1 MADVL
6 ARIVADK
13 RDEIATMKQ
22 TLPLAHFREQLT
34 PSTKSMEAALRQP
47 GSRFILECK
56 KASPSKGLIREPFD
70 LDEIIAAY
78 APFADAISVL
88 TDEKYFQGRF
98 EYLAYVT
105 SRVSQPVLNKDFFVE
120 PYQVWLARHY
130 GADAILLML
139 SVLSDEEYRSMAAVA
154 EPLGLD
160 ILTEVSNEEEMHRAI
175 ALGARIIGINNRDLR
190 DLSTDLATTERL
202 VPLLKNATHQPVVIS
217 ESGIFTH
224 NDVQRLAPWCHGFLV
239 GSALMAQPDLT
250 SAVKQLVVGNVKI
263 CGITSQETAQHAWHY
278 GASYL
283 GLIFAPMSKRV
294 VSEALAKEIVTQ
306 TPARYV
312 GVFVNQDIAE
322 IAHIAR
328 TLALTAVQLHGDE
341 DAHYRQ
347 QLREAL
353 PSSCELWQAVGIT
366 HELPS
371 QLNDLL
377 CDTTVSKVVLD
388 TKIGGQSGG
397 TGQRFNWHL
406 ITQHPALHR
415 MVLAG
420 GIDDHNVAAAK
431 HTGVA
436 TVDVNSGIEQTPGVK
451 PLARIQQFFNAC
463 RAASGA
469 HLQQQEPA

>member
-22 TLPLAHFREQLT
+22 TLPLANFREQLT
-34 PSTKSMEAALRQP
+34 PSTKSMEEALRQP

-98 EYLAYVT
+98 DYLAYVT
-105 SRVSQPVLNKDFFVE
+105 SRVSQPVLNKDFFVD
-120 PYQVWLARHY
+120 PYQVFLARHY

-139 SVLSDEEYRSMAAVA
+139 SVLSDEEYRSLAAVA

-202 VPLLKNATHQPVVIS
+202 VPLLKSATYQPVVIS

-224 NDVQRLAPWCHGFLV
+224 DDVQRLAPWCHGFLV
-239 GSALMAQPDLT
+239 GSALMAQSDLA
-250 SAVKQLVVGNVKI
+250 SAVKQLVVGQVKI
-263 CGITSQETAQHAWHY
+263 CGITAQQAARDAWQY

-283 GLIFAPMSKRV
+283 GLIFAPKSKRV
-294 VSEALAKEIVTQ
+294 VSYTQAKDIVTQ

-312 GVFVNQDIAE
+312 GVFVNQEIAE
-322 IAHIAR
+322 VANIAR
-328 TLALTAVQLHGDE
+328 ELALAAVQLHGDE
-341 DAHYRQ
+341 DASYRQ
-347 QLREAL
+347 QLRTAL
-353 PSSCELWQAVGIT
+353 PSTCELWQALGVT
-366 HELPS
+366 HELPQ
-371 QLNDLL
+371 QLHDVLSEAA
-377 CDTTVSKVVLD
+377 VSKVVLD
-388 TKIGGQSGG
+388 TKIGEQSGG
-397 TGQRFNWHL
+397 TGQRFDWQL
-406 ITQHPALHR
+406 IAHHPSLHR
-415 MVLAG
+415 FILAG
-420 GIDDHNVAAAK
+420 GIGDQTVSAAK
-431 HTGVA
+431 GTGVA
-436 TVDVNSGIEQTPGVK
+436 LVDVNSGIEEAPGVK
-451 PLARIQQFFNAC
+451 PAARIQQFFNAC
-463 RAASGA
+463 RSNSGMR
-469 HLQQQEPA
+469 LQ